1 MRKHSDRW
9 YVYWKDN
16 SFPSLITRVTEG
28 LILKR
33 SCAIVAHVLRRSWTF
48 HGLFGMK
55 STFQLNCPINTESM
69 AGTRSVFQTS
79 YVPFND
85 YFLCFAF
92 ESSTNGFKDGR
103 EEERVLKKVNFYRN
117 RDAVLVVFGSGEKGG
132 TVDKVN

>member
-48 HGLFGMK
+48 HGFFGMK

-103 EEERVLKKVNFYRN
+103 EEERVLKKDNFYRN
-117 RDAVLVVFGSGEKGG
+117 GDAVLVVFGSGEKGG

>member
-48 HGLFGMK
+48 HGFFGMK

-92 ESSTNGFKDGR
+92 ESSTNGFKRTAG
-103 EEERVLKKVNFYRN
+103 KKK
-117 RDAVLVVFGSGEKGG
+117 GS
-132 TVDKVN
+132 

>member
-33 SCAIVAHVLRRSWTF
+33 SCAIVAHVLRGSWTF
-48 HGLFGMK
+48 HGFFGMK

>member
-48 HGLFGMK
+48 HGFFGMK

-117 RDAVLVVFGSGEKGG
+117 GDAVLVVFGSGEKGG

>member
-1 MRKHSDRW
+1 MRKHGDRW
-9 YVYWKDN
+9 FVYWKDN
-16 SFPSLITRVTEG
+16 SFPSLIIRVTEG

-55 STFQLNCPINTESM
+55 STFQLNCPINTENM
-69 AGTRSVFQTS
+69 ACTRLVFQSS

-92 ESSTNGFKDGR
+92 ESSINGFKDGK
-103 EEERVLKKVNFYRN
+103 EEETAFKKVNFYRN
-117 RDAVLVVFGSGEKGG
+117 RDAVLVVLVVWKREGHLIK
-132 TVDKVN
+132 

>member
-1 MRKHSDRW
+1 
-9 YVYWKDN
+9 
-16 SFPSLITRVTEG
+16 
-28 LILKR
+28 
-33 SCAIVAHVLRRSWTF
+33 
-48 HGLFGMK
+48 MK

-103 EEERVLKKVNFYRN
+103 KEERVLKKVNFYRN
-117 RDAVLVVFGSGEKGG
+117 RDAVLVVLVVWKREGQLIK
-132 TVDKVN
+132 